1 MPDSQR
7 YPLNLDLMNNVEN
20 PVVFQL
26 EKGLILAISSILIV
40 AKILKSIFIETP
52 FLMTRNKKKYKGFK
66 AAIVNRISKRNFM

>member
-26 EKGLILAISSILIV
+26 EKGLILAI
-40 AKILKSIFIETP
+40 
-52 FLMTRNKKKYKGFK
+52 FLHSHC
-66 AAIVNRISKRNFM
+66 SKNT

>member
-26 EKGLILAISSILIV
+26 EKGLILAISSVLIV
-40 AKILKSIFIETP
+40 AKIFKSIFIETP
-52 FLMTRNKKKYKGFK
+52 FLMTRNKKNIKVLRLLLLIG
-66 AAIVNRISKRNFM
+66 